1 VTVWDVRDQARLACK
16 RFSVAIFEQT
26 KITSIVRIRAKD
38 QDALVVMGSS
48 GVCLIIS
55 LSELFM

>member
-1 VTVWDVRDQARLACK
+1 M
-16 RFSVAIFEQT
+16 AIFEQT

-48 GVCLIIS
+48 GICLIIS